1 MEDEEL
7 PSASNNGVSMEC
19 TDIVRDYTDIFTTTA
34 LFESR
39 DELIKWVRDA
49 AKPHRMVVVIKR
61 SDNGFGKKKARLLL
75 GCERG
80 GEHREVK
87 GRSLK
92 SNVDETDDMCDLT
105 DELDGIKK
113 SKKIRDTR
121 TKKCGCQF
129 LLRGRQVEFIG
140 DWDLEVICEGHSY
153 AGRLTKEEEEYVID
167 MSTTNIAPKIIMK
180 QLKTKFKENSSIM
193 KNIYNACTKH
203 MVVERAGRSQIQ
215 YLMGKL
221 KDHKYLYLHKRC
233 EKTDTIRDL
242 FFAHPKSIDLVSAF
256 PKVLL
261 MDCTY
266 NTNRYR
272 MPLLEIVGVTPTNL
286 TFCVACA
293 FMNAER
299 EDNYTWPLSTLRSL
313 VVDLCLPN
321 LIITDR
327 ELALM
332 RAVESIIPTTSHILC
347 RWHINR
353 NIMATCKK
361 YFPTKEHWN
370 NFYSSWCDIN
380 KADEE
385 SRFNELLR
393 RFVEDYSN
401 KYPNAVKYDV
411 KNWIDPYKEKFVSCW
426 TNNILHY
433 GNTTTNRVEGHHSAL
448 KRQLKTSIGDFETCW
463 TQMHTLYQAS
473 HTAVKDSF
481 EKSINV
487 VQHKF
492 KSNVFK
498 ELRGMIS
505 IVALDKILEESERG
519 TVDPL
524 LCGCTLRKSYGLPCG
539 HEISKFV
546 AEDCPILIDVV
557 DGFWRK
563 LDMKPLMGN
572 DVKEDCHA
580 RWTECIAEANSKYD
594 NSSPSEQLEAVNPI
608 TTPLIEP
615 NIVIR
620 TRGHPKS
627 GILKHQKSTKRN
639 PSVFELLDASITHSN
654 SPMEGVVFDVGPSAA
669 TPMFTNNKRQRKKI
683 RGNISVRWPRFRSS
697 NIVNTVE
704 SLPKYIKPHINRTSD
719 VHGDGHCGFRAI
731 GELVG
736 YIQDS
741 WSRVRCELTREL
753 LTNLEL
759 YDKVFMEKDWVDKV
773 LDVLNCY
780 DDYAEK
786 KHWFT
791 LPDMGYLVASA
802 YDLALISLSPQL
814 SLTFLPLKTEAP
826 TNPIVISIAFVNQN
840 HFIHVCSI
848 TIII

>member
-1 MEDEEL
+1 
-7 PSASNNGVSMEC
+7 
-19 TDIVRDYTDIFTTTA
+19 
-34 LFESR
+34 
-39 DELIKWVRDA
+39 
-49 AKPHRMVVVIKR
+49 
-61 SDNGFGKKKARLLL
+61 
-75 GCERG
+75 
-80 GEHREVK
+80 
-87 GRSLK
+87 
-92 SNVDETDDMCDLT
+92 
-105 DELDGIKK
+105 
-113 SKKIRDTR
+113 
-121 TKKCGCQF
+121 
-129 LLRGRQVEFIG
+129 
-140 DWDLEVICEGHSY
+140 
-153 AGRLTKEEEEYVID
+153 
-167 MSTTNIAPKIIMK
+167 
-180 QLKTKFKENSSIM
+180 M

-221 KDHKYLYLHKRC
+221 KDHKYFYLHKRC

-272 MPLLEIVGVTPTNL
+272 MPLQEIVGVTPTNL

-299 EDNYTWPLSTLRSL
+299 EDNYTWILSTLRSL

-332 RAVESIIPTTSHILC
+332 RAVESIFPTTSHILC
-347 RWHINR
+347 RWHIHR
-353 NIMATCKK
+353 NIIATCKK

-448 KRQLKTSIGDFETCW
+448 KRQLKTSI
-463 TQMHTLYQAS
+463 
-473 HTAVKDSF
+473 
-481 EKSINV
+481 
-487 VQHKF
+487 
-492 KSNVFK
+492 
-498 ELRGMIS
+498 
-505 IVALDKILEESERG
+505 EESERG

-546 AEDCPILIDVV
+546 AEDCPIPVDVV

-563 LDMKPLMGN
+563 LDMKPLMRN

-580 RWTECIAEANSKYD
+580 RWTESIAEANS
-594 NSSPSEQLEAVNPI
+594 N
-608 TTPLIEP
+608 
-615 NIVIR
+615 
-620 TRGHPKS
+620 
-627 GILKHQKSTKRN
+627 
-639 PSVFELLDASITHSN
+639 N
-654 SPMEGVVFDVGPSAA
+654 SPMKGVVFDVGPSAA
-669 TPMFTNNKRQRKKI
+669 TPMFTSNKRQRKKLE
-683 RGNISVRWPRFRSS
+683 PRFRSS

-719 VHGDGHCGFRAI
+719 VYGDGHCGFRAI

-736 YIQDS
+736 YSQDS

-840 HFIHVCSI
+840 HFIHVGK
-848 TIII
+848 IIIYLLLNHGRLGITTEFIVLKTRLPLLALLILYI

>member
-1 MEDEEL
+1 MDRERERIESGDTGCGDG
-7 PSASNNGVSMEC
+7 SDAGASNNGVSMEC

-80 GEHREVK
+80 GEYREVN

-105 DELDGIKK
+105 DELYGIKK
-113 SKKIRDTR
+113 SKKIRDTG
-121 TKKCGCQF
+121 TKKCGCEF
-129 LLRGRQVEFIG
+129 LLRGRQVEFMG
-140 DWDLEVICEGHSY
+140 DWALEVICGVHNHPLAQYLEGHSY
-153 AGRLTKEEEEYVID
+153 AGRLTKEGEEYVID

-193 KNIYNACTKH
+193 KNIYNARTKH
-203 MVVERAGRSQIQ
+203 RVVERAGRSQIQ

-221 KDHKYLYLHKRC
+221 KDHKYSYLHRRC

-242 FFAHPKSIDLVSAF
+242 FFAHPKSIDLVCSF

-266 NTNRYR
+266 KTNRYR
-272 MPLLEIVGVTPTNL
+272 IPLLEIVGVTPTNL

-299 EDNYTWPLSTLRSL
+299 EDNYIWALSTLRSL
-313 VVDLCLPN
+313 MVDLCLPN
-321 LIITDR
+321 LIITDK

-332 RAVESIIPTTSHILC
+332 RA
-347 RWHINR
+347 
-353 NIMATCKK
+353 
-361 YFPTKEHWN
+361 
-370 NFYSSWCDIN
+370 
-380 KADEE
+380 ADEE

-401 KYPNAVKYDV
+401 KYPNAVKYAV

-433 GNTTTNRVEGHHSAL
+433 GNTTTNKVEGHHSAL
-448 KRQLKTSIGDFETCW
+448 KRQLKTSICDFETCW

-473 HTAVKDSF
+473 HTAVKASF

-505 IVALDKILEESERG
+505 IAALDKILEESERG

-539 HEISKFV
+539 HEISNFF
-546 AEDCPILIDVV
+546 AEDCPIHVDVV

-563 LDMKPLMGN
+563 LDMEPLKGD
-572 DVKEDCHA
+572 DVKEDRHA

-594 NSSPSEQLEAVNPI
+594 NSSPSEQLLLIKRVREAVNPI

-615 NIVIR
+615 DIVIR
-620 TRGHPKS
+620 TRGRPKL
-627 GILKHQKSTKRN
+627 GIPKHQKSTKRN
-639 PSVFELLDASITHSN
+639 PSAFGLVDASVSHNN

-669 TPMFTNNKRQRKKI
+669 TPMFTSNKRQRKKLE
-683 RGNISVRWPRFRSS
+683 SVRWPRFRSS
-697 NIVNTVE
+697 NIVNTIE

-719 VHGDGHCGFRAI
+719 VNGDGHF
-731 GELVG
+731 
-736 YIQDS
+736 
-741 WSRVRCELTREL
+741 
-753 LTNLEL
+753 
-759 YDKVFMEKDWVDKV
+759 FMEKDRVDKV

-826 TNPIVISIAFVNQN
+826 TNPKVISIAFVNQN
-840 HFIHVCSI
+840 HFIPVYLHVGHLFPRFAQGWKDNHLPAVESWKAQYNHRVYPPEDPSPTTSVANSI
-848 TIII
+848 HLD